1 MKKMYHVN
9 SNQKITEVAI
19 SKKKKKLKKVLLEVK
34 KDILYGQNYL
44 VFSLTTK
51 WPYKLLVHEFS

>member
-9 SNQKITEVAI
+9 SNQKRTEVAI
-19 SKKKKKLKKVLLEVK
+19 SKKKKLKKVLLEVK